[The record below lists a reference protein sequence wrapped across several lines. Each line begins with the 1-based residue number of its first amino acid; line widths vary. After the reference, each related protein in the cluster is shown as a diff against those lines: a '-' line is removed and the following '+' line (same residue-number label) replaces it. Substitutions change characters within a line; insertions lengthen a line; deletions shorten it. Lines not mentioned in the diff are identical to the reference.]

1 MAMYVIGIGG
11 TGAKC
16 IEAIT
21 KLASVG
27 LFTEQPLK
35 VLFIDADETNGNL
48 ERSRNA
54 LSIYSRCQE
63 LIVGKENQDNSQLH
77 PWMKTKIESFDLW
90 SPFGG
95 VNSSKELKA
104 FFNYNTLKQNQPAL
118 GNLFDVLYTKDEQ
131 EVSLDVGFRGRPA
144 IGSAVMS
151 QVDLERL
158 DQEPWGALIK
168 QIQADTGAGKAPKV
182 FLCGSMF
189 GGTGA
194 SGLPTIARLLANKL
208 KNIGVKDRVKIGCL
222 FLLPYF
228 GFTPPPGEDPDGIFA
243 RSEQFLLN
251 TEAALR
257 YYVTQARETFDTVFL
272 LGNENFSKVE
282 FSVGKNSQRNDPHFL
297 ELYSALAARYFF
309 LHTAEIGEKVV
320 LIGREQIGRLIW
332 DDLPDRAEIQPALV
346 NGTRFAYSW
355 LSEFEPELNGI
366 LKRKDDRLVLTP
378 WSRPFFPHRGSADGM
393 TRLGDPQQQEAL
405 KTISAWCRDYLTW
418 LYRLHQIEGE
428 QIQLFNTQAMGDPEK
443 SLRREQ
449 LAELVLDRPLD
460 NKTKSRD
467 TITSLMQNLQSYKP
481 DNSAE
486 PGIAALAKALYTFC
500 KQ

>member
-1 MAMYVIGIGG
+1 MYVIGIGG

-16 IEAIT
+16 IEALT

-27 LFTEQPLK
+27 LLPDHPLK

-48 ERSRNA
+48 DRSRSGLN
-54 LSIYSRCQE
+54 IYKECHE
-63 LIVGKENQDNSQLH
+63 LIAVADSQACS
-77 PWMKTKIESFDLW
+77 WMKTKIESFDLW
-90 SPFGG
+90 SPFDG
-95 VNSSKELKA
+95 VSSTKELQA
-104 FFNYNTLKQNQPAL
+104 FFNYNTIKQNQPEL
-118 GNLFDVLYTKDEQ
+118 GHLFDVLYTKDEQ
-131 EVSLDVGFRGRPA
+131 KVALDVGFRGRPA

-151 QVDLERL
+151 QVDLEKL
-158 DQEPWGALIK
+158 DREPWGELIK
-168 QIQADTGAGKAPKV
+168 QIQGDVGGGKAPKV

-208 KNIGVKDRVKIGCL
+208 KNIGVKDRVRVGCL

-272 LGNENFSKVE
+272 LGNENFSKVT
-282 FSVGKNSQRNDPHFL
+282 FSIGKNSQRNDPHFL
-297 ELYSALAARYFF
+297 ELYGALAARHFF
-309 LHTAEIGEKVV
+309 LNSAELEEKVV
-320 LIGREQIGRLIW
+320 LIGREQIGRLTW
-332 DDLPDRAEIQPALV
+332 ADLPDRTEIKPSLA

-355 LSEFEPELNGI
+355 LSEFAPELDDV
-366 LKRKDDRLVLTP
+366 LKRKDSKLVLAP
-378 WSRPFFPHRGSADGM
+378 WLRPFFPTDGRGDGVSRLSA
-393 TRLGDPQQQEAL
+393 PEQQDAL
-405 KTISAWCRDYLTW
+405 KSISAWCQDYLTW

-428 QIQLFNTQAMGDPEK
+428 QIQLFNTQAMGDPENK
-443 SLRREQ
+443 VRPEQ
-449 LAELVLDRPLD
+449 LAELVLDNPLD
-460 NKTKSRD
+460 NRTKARD
-467 TITSLMQNLQSYKP
+467 TIASLKQNLQNYKP
-481 DNSAE
+481 DKSTE
-486 PGIAALAKALYTFC
+486 PGIAGLARTLYTLC